1 MKLILKYRNKIV
13 SLGLLPIIATLI
25 CLHFFQNTIVLGIG
39 FAVCVGLLLYGI
51 IRLKDLNF
59 FLLLG
64 SVGIGACF
72 ALRLF
77 TGYEFVPLGS
87 ITPILELLLLIV
99 AFIHITAPTFSSRKI
114 KIIDFTLLICILHSA
129 DFPVTNIIH
138 CRFSI

>member
-59 FLLLG
+59 
-64 SVGIGACF
+64 SCCWV
-72 ALRLF
+72 
-77 TGYEFVPLGS
+77 V
-87 ITPILELLLLIV
+87 
-99 AFIHITAPTFSSRKI
+99 
-114 KIIDFTLLICILHSA
+114 
-129 DFPVTNIIH
+129 
-138 CRFSI
+138 